1 MDIAGKK
8 LEINKRVVPSVSE
21 RHTSIEPGKCRSY
34 APLPAPYAH
43 ATPRGDSLRR
53 RRACSTH
60 VSYGALNNRHRLIPP
75 VVGGGLGR
83 SRTRVKIEREVA
95 G

>member
-43 ATPRGDSLRR
+43 ATPGVGTLS
-53 RRACSTH
+53 A
-60 VSYGALNNRHRLIPP
+60 
-75 VVGGGLGR
+75 GGG
-83 SRTRVKIEREVA
+83 RVPLMSVMEPLIIA
-95 G
+95 ID